1 MSDARPT
8 TAKANILIVD
18 DQPDNLRVLSTMLRV
33 RDYRV
38 RGALNADLALQAA
51 QTKPP
56 DLILLDIMMPGVN
69 GYELCQ
75 QLKDHPKTRN
85 IPVIF
90 ISALDRGFD
99 KAKAFQAGGADYI
112 TKPFQ
117 IQEAIARIEHQLTI
131 VQLQKQLER
140 QNIQLQEEVKVRKQ
154 AEAKVRRLNAALEAR
169 VFERTLQLEAANQDI
184 FKEINEN
191 KLLEQKLRSKRAQMK
206 ALMGAMTDIV
216 LVLDE
221 DAQQIEAMPTPL
233 AQIDKFHAASID
245 KTIAQFHQ
253 SPQAKEFLAL
263 VKEAI
268 STQTILNFEYSI
280 PFDEQQTLWFS
291 ASVSPVPQIK
301 LEGVQDIPRAIW
313 MARNITPLKQAEAQI
328 EQLKQYSSSNSV
340 ESEMRGREI

>member
-191 KLLEQKLRSKRAQMK
+191 KLLEQKLRNKRAQMK

-221 DAQQIEAMPTPL
+221 EAKQIEAMPTPL

-245 KTIAQFHQ
+245 RTIAQFYQ
-253 SPQAKEFLAL
+253 SPQAEEFLAL

-301 LEGVQDIPRAIW
+301 LEGVQDLPRVIW
-313 MARNITPLKQAEAQI
+313 IARNITPLKQAEAQI
-328 EQLKQYSSSNSV
+328 EQLKQHSSSNSV
-340 ESEMRGREI
+340 ESEMRGRDI